1 MKLKMPL
8 SISSAIVSV
17 AVVLFFSSSNSGV
30 TGKSTSGCGGGNC
43 HQPDTA
49 TNMTITGLPPSGY
62 VQGQTYTLQLMVSNL
77 QKLGAGFNMTVNGG
91 SLTASAGTQLNGLQ
105 ELYHTSTKPMV
116 AGMATWAF
124 NWTAPSTGFSPV
136 VFFIAGNAVNMN
148 NNPQNDAFDTEQVS
162 VSSAVTS
169 SVPTITS
176 VSVNSITPNSATIN
190 GMVIANNSATTC
202 SIEYGT
208 TMAYGNTAS
217 TTPSSFSG
225 VSNTAVSAILSSLSA
240 STTYHYRIKASNA
253 NGTVYSNDAVFI
265 TYPSSVA
272 ETNINNALF
281 FPNPCTDVLLY
292 TAKETNTQLQFAVL
306 NAMGQYQNVPIIY
319 LGQGRYQLQTSQ
331 LLPGIYRVVTQSNA
345 HKEFTLFLKQ

>member
-1 MKLKMPL
+1 MTFKMPL
-8 SISSAIVSV
+8 SISIALASV
-17 AVVLFFSSSNSGV
+17 VVVLFFSSSNSGV

-49 TNMTITGLPPSGY
+49 TNMTITGLPPIGY

-77 QKLGAGFNMTVNGG
+77 QKLGAGFDMTVNGG
-91 SLTASAGTQLNGLQ
+91 SLSASVGTQVNGLQ

-116 AGMATWAF
+116 AGEASWSF

-148 NNPQNDAFDTEQVS
+148 NNPQNDAFDTEQVT
-162 VSSAVTS
+162 VNSAVTS
-169 SVPTITS
+169 SVPSIS
-176 VSVNSITPNSATIN
+176 SVNVTSITPSTATIN
-190 GMVIANNSATTC
+190 GLVNANNSTTTC

-217 TTPSSFSG
+217 TTPNSFSG
-225 VSNTAVSAILSSLSA
+225 VSNTAVSASLSSLNA

-292 TAKETNTQLQFAVL
+292 TAKETNTQLQIAVL
-306 NAMGQYQNVPIIY
+306 NAIGQYQNVPTTH

-331 LLPGIYRVVTQSNA
+331 LPPGMYRVVTQNNA
-345 HKEFTLFLKQ
+345 YKEFALFLKQ